1 MKFISGLFKLIYTF
15 AALLLGLVMASFL
28 ISGLTEKDYV
38 HKLVDAAFNNSNTR
52 LYIGLSGIF
61 LAASSLFIILGGILT
76 GKPVRSIAYNNPE
89 GEVTVS
95 VKTIQDLIE
104 KAGSEFKEIKSINP
118 HVKKG
123 KNGIIISLRTY
134 IWEGANVPII
144 AQQLQKVVKE
154 RSLAILGLDNISS
167 VEVNISKIIPKK
179 NTKGNQDIFD
189 NSEDYSDEL

>member
-15 AALLLGLVMASFL
+15 AALLLGLAMASFL

-38 HKLVDAAFNNSNTR
+38 HGLVDIAFNNQHVR
-52 LYIGLSGIF
+52 LYIGFCGIF
-61 LAASSLFIILGGILT
+61 FAASALFVILGGILT
-76 GKPVRSIAYNNPE
+76 KKPIRSIAYNNPE

-104 KAGSEFKEIKSINP
+104 KAGSEFKEIKSISP
-118 HVKKG
+118 AVKKG
-123 KNGIIISLRTY
+123 KNGIVISLKTY

-179 NTKGNQDIFD
+179 NAKAGREVFD